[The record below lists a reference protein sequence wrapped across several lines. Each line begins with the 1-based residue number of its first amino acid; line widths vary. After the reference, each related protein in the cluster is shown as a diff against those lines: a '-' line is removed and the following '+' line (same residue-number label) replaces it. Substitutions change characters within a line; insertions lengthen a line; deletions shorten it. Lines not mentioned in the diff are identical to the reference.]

1 MADISLRFLVA
12 ALAIGALAGCG
23 DVTCDEDHQ
32 SVALARQ
39 MPQKDLAL
47 LFSEAESVDRAKPR
61 GFDHIQVRTPLP
73 KFDLSPIF
81 FRSSGEHAASVKLAG
96 CFDHGV
102 YLSLNGL
109 NSSKGHIELSWGEG
123 GTSGYQILWPR
134 HPVPSR

>member
-1 MADISLRFLVA
+1 MAEISPRFLVA
-12 ALAIGALAGCG
+12 ALAIGALSGCG

-39 MPQKDLAL
+39 MPPKDLAL
-47 LFSEAESVDRAKPR
+47 LFSEAESVDRGKPK
-61 GFDHIQVRTPLP
+61 GFDHIQVKTLLP
-73 KFDLSPIF
+73 KFELSPIF

-109 NSSKGHIELSWGEG
+109 NSSEGQIELSWGEG
-123 GTSGYQILWPR
+123 GTSGYQILW
-134 HPVPSR
+134 SRRPASSR